1 MPEFVLNSLYNNT
14 YVKLAIGYE
23 ASPGASTID
32 TDAHEPSPFGS
43 WGAEALTAALVES
56 NDGSMN
62 LPALFCMKA
71 YGILVVNAYANSTYP
86 IVFCVPF
93 IAFATPSLPG
103 APIPV
108 GHGTDFAFPTCW
120 LHCGLTLDK

>member
-1 MPEFVLNSLYNNT
+1 MPGLVLNSLYNNT

-23 ASPGASTID
+23 ASPGASTSD

-71 YGILVVNAYANSTYP
+71 YGILVVNAYA
-86 IVFCVPF
+86 F
-93 IAFATPSLPG
+93 IQNKAGKFIEPSLDSTK
-103 APIPV
+103 AAV
-108 GHGTDFAFPTCW
+108 
-120 LHCGLTLDK
+120 